1 MEPAASG
8 TDLSESFSMET
19 AGLSVGCQGRGF
31 ELRQHERLSLSVPVS
46 FRTAS
51 GGPRKGVLTNL
62 SLTGCF
68 IQPLRKTELE
78 GWVRLRILP
87 PEDGPLLSGE
97 EDAIDTWGFVTR
109 QEGDGFA
116 LHFNW
121 IERENLRRFG
131 ELLLRHDAENVS
143 VRKLIEVNE
152 ASFQFLG
159 AAASGGHVRFTAGD
173 SLGGSAVDDLLR
185 RSWSSFLEH
194 SPDHFFDGMI
204 EWISSLVTET
214 DEPGESGLEGCSD
227 WFFLGNSP
235 QIHEII
241 QKIRVVAPSTLP
253 ILLLGETGV
262 GKEMFA
268 RLCHEMSSHRPG
280 PFLPV
285 NCGAIPVEL
294 AESLFFG
301 HEKGSFSGAV
311 SQGKG
316 YLEAASGGT
325 LFLDEV
331 GELPLVLQVKLLRIL
346 QERTFSRIGSVR
358 ELPFQAR
365 VVCAT
370 NKDLKEEVRKG
381 TFREDLFYRL
391 DGLSLVIQPLRERI
405 SDILPMAMYF
415 LKKIS
420 AANKLDTKT
429 IGKEAGYALQSYS
442 WPGNVRELHNVIY
455 RACVVSDKREIRE
468 EDLGLPLERSS
479 QTKPTLRELREI
491 FEKEILLESLLRH
504 NGNVSKVAEEL
515 EISKPSVYHFI
526 KKHNLQTSI
535 IQ

>member
-1 MEPAASG
+1 
-8 TDLSESFSMET
+8 MET
-19 AGLSVGCQGRGF
+19 FVESDDSWKRDVS
-31 ELRQHERLSLSVPVS
+31 ELRHYERVDLSVPVL
-46 FRTAS
+46 FRTSS
-51 GGPRKGVLTNL
+51 GGDRKGVLTNL

-68 IQPLRKTELE
+68 IRPLRKTDLE
-78 GWVRLRILP
+78 GWIRLRILP
-87 PEDGPLLSGE
+87 PLEPPAEAETDESIE
-97 EDAIDTWGFVTR
+97 TWGFVTR
-109 QEGDGFA
+109 QEKEGFG

-121 IERENLRRFG
+121 IERENLRKFG
-131 ELLLRHDAENVS
+131 ELLLRHDEENPS

-152 ASFQFLG
+152 SSFQFLG
-159 AAASGGHVRFTAGD
+159 ATPSGHETPPD
-173 SLGGSAVDDLLR
+173 SEGPLGKLGVDDLLR
-185 RSWSSFLEH
+185 KSWSSFLEH

-204 EWISSLVTET
+204 EWISSLVIET
-214 DEPGESGLEGCSD
+214 GECDPQDLERCAD
-227 WFFLGNSP
+227 WFFLGESP
-235 QIHEII
+235 QVHEVI

-268 RLCHEMSSHRPG
+268 RLCHELSSHRPG
-280 PFLPV
+280 LFLPV
-285 NCGAIPVEL
+285 NCGAIPMEL

-346 QERTFSRIGSVR
+346 QERTFSRLGSVR
-358 ELPFQAR
+358 ELPFSAR
-365 VVCAT
+365 IVCAT

-391 DGLSLVIQPLRERI
+391 DGLSLLIQPLRERAG
-405 SDILPMAMYF
+405 DILPMAMYF
-415 LKKIS
+415 LKKI
-420 AANKLDTKT
+420 ALANNLGTKS

-455 RACVVSDKREIRE
+455 RACVVSDKPEIRE
-468 EDLGLPLERSS
+468 EDLGLPLERST

-491 FEKEILLESLLRH
+491 FEKEILLESLVRN
-504 NGNVSKVAEEL
+504 NGNVGKVAEEL

-526 KKHNLQTSI
+526 KKHHLQTTIPGS
-535 IQ
+535 